1 MSSQAPRARRKDTGK
16 SQNQEQEEEW
26 EGERERERERK
37 REGEKGKGLYTH
49 THTHTHTHIA
59 GSKFLI
65 YASRVVVIV
74 VEPAGSECVSSAR
87 TEKAERAGEPRN
99 AQTQCRK
106 KRRTKQRNG
115 ERERERETPP
125 LKKKNPSKRLQ
136 HTPKGSRVADDSE
149 RVREATTLIDA
160 RPLISDGSP
169 FVVSSLSSRMPQR
182 PA

>member
-1 MSSQAPRARRKDTGK
+1 MQKEAKNET
-16 SQNQEQEEEW
+16 
-26 EGERERERERK
+26 
-37 REGEKGKGLYTH
+37 
-49 THTHTHTHIA
+49 
-59 GSKFLI
+59 
-65 YASRVVVIV
+65 
-74 VEPAGSECVSSAR
+74 
-87 TEKAERAGEPRN
+87 
-99 AQTQCRK
+99 K
-106 KRRTKQRNG
+106 KRR